1 MSEDTKDK
9 IIRAAIDLVDEKG
22 YKGATTRMIAEVAGV
37 NEVTLFRQFGSKQG
51 VLEAAI
57 EKYSFF
63 DEIDDVMNKQIQ
75 WNLDADLQML
85 SKAYQNI
92 VGAKRGIIL
101 ISLREEGRF
110 PELDQAISKLPT
122 SYRDTLVDYFKVMI
136 NRGKMAPIDA
146 RVAATHF
153 IMINFG
159 YFFLKE
165 RLSDGSAAISLDDF
179 IENHITMF
187 INSLR

>member
-1 MSEDTKDK
+1 TCNLEDN
-9 IIRAAIDLVDEKG
+9 LH
-22 YKGATTRMIAEVAGV
+22 MI
-37 NEVTLFRQFGSKQG
+37 SK
-51 VLEAAI
+51 E
-57 EKYSFF
+57 
-63 DEIDDVMNKQIQ
+63 
-75 WNLDADLQML
+75 
-85 SKAYQNI
+85 YQNI
-92 VGAKRGIIL
+92 GCAKRGIIL
-101 ISLREEGRF
+101 ISLREESRF
-110 PELDQAISKLPT
+110 TEVDHAISKLPT
-122 SYRDTLVDYFKVMI
+122 SYRDTLVDYFKEMI